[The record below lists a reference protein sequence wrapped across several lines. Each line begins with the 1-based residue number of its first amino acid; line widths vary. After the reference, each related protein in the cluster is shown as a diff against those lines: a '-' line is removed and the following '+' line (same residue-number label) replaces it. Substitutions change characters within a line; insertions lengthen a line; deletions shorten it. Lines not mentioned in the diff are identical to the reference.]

1 MKPII
6 KWVGGKTQCLEYI
19 REILPPKYDTYYEPF
34 LGGAAVLLDLNPT
47 RAVVN
52 DINPELINMYFQV
65 KHQPDRV
72 IKFLTSLDNGHEVS
86 EDPKAYYY
94 SVREVFNENLGT
106 DSEVQAARLIYLN
119 KHCFNGLYRVNSKG
133 EFNVPF
139 NGKVRGGSVDPD
151 HLRELSSRLKDVDI
165 RCGDYIDAVKDAKVS
180 DLVYFDPPYDYEHE
194 DGFVDYS
201 STGWTR
207 EDTAKLKL
215 LCDQLVDK
223 GCYVMLSN
231 NSTTFIKEL
240 FNDNRYLL
248 EEIPVRRA
256 INSKGTGRGPVQ
268 EVIIRS
274 KNYI

>member
-1 MKPII
+1 MRPII
-6 KWVGGKTQCLEYI
+6 KWPGGKQNNLPYI
-19 REILPPKYDTYYEPF
+19 RERLPEKFDTYYEPF
-34 LGGAAVLLDLNPT
+34 LGGAAVLLDLNPAK
-47 RAVVN
+47 AVVN
-52 DINPELINMYFQV
+52 DINPELINMYLQV
-65 KHQPDRV
+65 KYQPENV

-94 SVREVFNENLGT
+94 SVREVFNENLST
-106 DSEVQAARLIYLN
+106 DSAVQAARFIYLN
-119 KHCFNGLYRVNSKG
+119 KHCFNGLYRVNKKG

-139 NGKVRGGSVDPD
+139 NGKLSGWSVDPD
-151 HLRELSSRLKDVDI
+151 HLRELSSRLQSVHISCGGYVD
-165 RCGDYIDAVKDAKVS
+165 AASNAKES

-207 EDTAKLKL
+207 EDTIKLKL
-215 LCDQLVDK
+215 LCDHLVDK

-240 FNDNRYLL
+240 FNDNRYLI
-248 EEIPVRRA
+248 EEVPVRRA

-274 KNYI
+274 KNCI